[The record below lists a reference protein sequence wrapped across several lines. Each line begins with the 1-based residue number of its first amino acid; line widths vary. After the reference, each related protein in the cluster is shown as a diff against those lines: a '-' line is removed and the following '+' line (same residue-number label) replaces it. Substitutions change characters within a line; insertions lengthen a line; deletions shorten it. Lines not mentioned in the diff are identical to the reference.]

1 MTDLYL
7 DSKEI
12 RKKRYQGVNPEGF
25 VLVSEEALD
34 KLRDFE
40 IWKKWK
46 NNEIDLIDLEFDENH
61 LTE

>member
-7 DSKEI
+7 DSKED
-12 RKKRYQGVNPEGF
+12 
-25 VLVSEEALD
+25 LD

-46 NNEIDLIDLEFDENH
+46 NNEIDLIDLEFEENH